1 VGNPTLDSVWR
12 EAELSQG
19 RPGLESVSG
28 AGNTGNGSGGA
39 TVVRDKGPSIVGL
52 AFLVL
57 AAAIGLVVGL
67 KALLRAL
74 RFTGRNPRA
83 LASACRKD
91 LVGFLADQGHEL
103 PPSAT
108 LSEVAEAL
116 DLYYAVD
123 AESFARW
130 AGIARFARPDEAD
143 DAVARARRELRRVR
157 RDLRHQLS
165 ALSRF
170 KGAISLRSLTV

>member
-1 VGNPTLDSVWR
+1 
-12 EAELSQG
+12 
-19 RPGLESVSG
+19 
-28 AGNTGNGSGGA
+28 
-39 TVVRDKGPSIVGL
+39 L

-57 AAAIGLVVGL
+57 AAAVGLVVGL
-67 KALLRAL
+67 KALLRTL
-74 RFTGRNPRA
+74 RFAERDPRS

-108 LSEVAEAL
+108 LSEVAAAL
-116 DLYYAVD
+116 DRFYAVD
-123 AESFARW
+123 AKSFARW
-130 AGIARFARPDEAD
+130 AAIARFARPDEAG
-143 DAVARARRELRRVR
+143 DAVARARRELKRVR

-165 ALSRF
+165 AISRF